1 MTEFVSVS
9 DLGGNTEQ
17 VNINDLQWRP
27 SAYGIVIKDKKILL
41 SPQFKGYDLPG
52 GGVELGE
59 DPSDAV
65 IREVKEETGL
75 DVADP
80 RIIEVKS
87 NFFKLPGSG
96 KNVHSLLM
104 YFACDFVGGTIST
117 DGFDDYEKEYARA
130 AEWVELARLW
140 DLPRRNVASSIDWR
154 PIVDAAVRLG
164 Q

>member
-1 MTEFVSVS
+1 MTKFVTVT
-9 DLGGNTEQ
+9 DRNGNTEQ
-17 VNINDLQWRP
+17 VNVNELEWRP
-27 SAYGIVIKDKKILL
+27 SAYGILIQDKKILL
-41 SPQFKGYDLPG
+41 SPQFEGYDLPG
-52 GGVELGE
+52 GGLDLGE

-75 DVADP
+75 DVANP

-87 NFFKLPGSG
+87 NLFSLPGDNR
-96 KNVHSLLM
+96 KVHSLLM
-104 YFACDFVGGTIST
+104 YYVCDYVGGIIST

>member
-1 MTEFVSVS
+1 MTKFVTVT
-9 DLGGNTEQ
+9 DRNGNTEQ
-17 VNINDLQWRP
+17 VNVNELEWRP
-27 SAYGIVIKDKKILL
+27 SAYGILIQDKKILL
-41 SPQFKGYDLPG
+41 SPQFEGYDLPG
-52 GGVELGE
+52 GGLDLGE

-75 DVADP
+75 DVANP

-87 NFFKLPGSG
+87 NLFSLPGDNR
-96 KNVHSLLM
+96 KVHSLLM
-104 YFACDFVGGTIST
+104 YYVCDYVGGIIST

-140 DLPRRNVASSIDWR
+140 DLPRRNVVSSIDWR